1 MLQMPLKNH
10 SESQKYLSV
19 NSSYKN
25 HFCLSIYFSANLE
38 LLTQKIKFVENILPL
53 RPSKM

>member
-25 HFCLSIYFSANLE
+25 HFCLSIYFSSNLE